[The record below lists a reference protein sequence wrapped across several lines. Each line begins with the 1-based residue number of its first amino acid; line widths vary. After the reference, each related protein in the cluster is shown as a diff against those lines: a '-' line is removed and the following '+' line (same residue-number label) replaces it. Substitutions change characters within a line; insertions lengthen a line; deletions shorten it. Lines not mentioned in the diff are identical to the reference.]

1 MVPSLCD
8 SKSDLKI
15 HKTSLCDRFKV
26 RFKNI
31 QNKGVECCTWPK
43 IKKKKANKKLLE
55 QDTVPKEKNIYTQ
68 HKKKAFIKE
77 LNVKQN
83 VKYTCKQNPHVSIN
97 R

>member
-1 MVPSLCD
+1 MLYMTKD
-8 SKSDLKI
+8 
-15 HKTSLCDRFKV
+15 
-26 RFKNI
+26 
-31 QNKGVECCTWPK
+31 
-43 IKKKKANKKLLE
+43 KKKKANKKLLE